1 MFGAN
6 KAPFGTSSFGSGG
19 FASPTASATP
29 FGQRA
34 NAFGSKTPG
43 ATGFGTPSAFGAQTP
58 AGSLFGTGASGGLFG
73 STGNTFGGNTS
84 SGMGFGSN
92 TSSAAGT
99 LFSST
104 SNAGTTGLFST
115 PATSSSFGNFG
126 SKAFGGTA
134 PTGMFGQ
141 TTTSTVPFGQ
151 TATAGATGGLFGAAS
166 GGLFGGTP
174 QNGTTVKF
182 NPVTST
188 DTMVKGGQ
196 STSVNTRHQV
206 ITAMKEYENK
216 SFEELRMEDYTANR
230 KGPSSTG
237 LLGQGMTQVDNKAGG
252 LFGQP
257 TASSGAGF
265 TFGQNK
271 STFGTGTQSAFGT
284 SSAGLFGAQQTQQT
298 GGLFGQKTGFGTT
311 GSTGLGFGDKSTSA
325 FGQTATKSLFG
336 QPASTQSMSLFG
348 STPASGTTGF
358 GTGSTF
364 GGTTGFGQTQS
375 SSLFGKPL
383 GFGTTTTSTGL
394 TLGSGTSTGLFGQQ
408 NKTGLSL
415 GTGGTTGFGTGFGT
429 GATQSTSLFGNKGT
443 TAGFGGLG
451 TGLGG
456 GLGTGFGTTNTG
468 SSLFGGATSKPSTL
482 GGLGGF
488 GATTGLGGGLG
499 TGAGLGIGSNT
510 AGIGGPTVGLAVQD
524 AQAQQ
529 QLLAI
534 FNSPYGDNPLF
545 RNRLTDSDKRE
556 DILKPTS
563 KAAQKA
569 LTTPLQH
576 KVSAR
581 PAAKLRP
588 KPLQGV
594 SHKSKLFE
602 GLDDEDPTL
611 NSEMFVPR
619 RSVKKLVIKKKEDK
633 SESDHLLNSSRSLAQ
648 EEDLLSPMSTY
659 PIDTTTKRSISAQD
673 SSPSSHDVLETPGG
687 TRLFSKPQAPQNDNP
702 SSSSNPKKQEDPDCT
717 ITDLNVKAKSP
728 SNLNTSEMSSAG
740 SDLDQSSLV
749 DTIHIDDNQENTP
762 PPHPG
767 GVVLHRAGYY
777 TIPSME
783 ELAEMVEVN
792 EDSGRVCLYV
802 EDLTIGRAGYGSVF
816 FPGVTDL
823 AGINLD
829 EIVHFRRKEITVY
842 PDDTHKP
849 SVGEGLNKK
858 AEVTLDRTWP
868 TDKTSRKPITDVDR
882 LIALNYEEKLERAT
896 IKLGAKY
903 VEYRPETGSWVF
915 QVQHFSKYGLS
926 DSDEE
931 EEPSSKDPKKQKTQ
945 QKQKPPQK
953 PAAADKL
960 PSKQP
965 ASKQPT
971 PRAPSSGSQQAREPF
986 PSQQEEEPMRDD
998 MDLEMMRDSPMRGLG
1013 GFSPKPY
1020 MNGHHD
1026 DLGAGQDDRLLNAQM
1041 EEEDSAEPVASS
1053 HRLANVLGM
1062 NTHRMQVMKGS
1073 FFADEDPVEY
1083 DYRLT
1088 SAPVPQ
1094 TRPSLFDSPS
1104 RGSPAPKMEESFQ
1117 ERGLNKSFGGGV
1129 WRPRPLGSPAKYLAG
1144 MGGATDSRGSPI
1156 PRTIKDEMLNR
1167 RDHYMSSHFAAPKP
1181 LPPPFT
1187 GPQPLH
1193 IPSGM
1198 TQDRPGPRLVGSRP
1212 QQTILPLNQSVIRG
1226 KVPCIADTGLVMSR
1240 SFRVGW
1246 GPNWTLVHSGKAVGQ
1261 RMSVPDI
1268 KKEPTA
1274 FPLLTTKQPTK
1285 SSLDATPFT
1294 LAMERVNLAPHLM
1307 ASDNK
1312 VLDLHERSLDV
1323 QLRHS
1328 LASTQQSSPVFA
1340 PERGIDCLHHY
1351 AKTALRDAQEK
1362 LTGDQDTLNHSLLVW
1377 KLLVA
1382 LWGRLPNQDEQELD
1396 PDSYPFRKA
1405 RREAFS
1411 EWLASASRQH
1421 VNREVQAAKF
1431 KDMGHIEAVY
1441 SLLTGR
1447 QIGEACAVA
1456 QRSGDHRL
1464 ALLLAQAG
1472 STNETKKLVAKQL
1485 GDWHEMGIDKFMA
1498 PEYLRV
1504 YAVLAG
1510 ILVLESAHG
1519 TINTCRGLD
1528 WKRALAVHL
1537 WHACSPVASVS
1548 DALEE
1553 YETGFLGQSALRRY
1567 CPAPRPPYMEN
1578 NPDLYPEERD
1588 DDMGAEFGEDWR
1600 EAVEEERFVVR
1611 DMCFH
1616 LVKLYAD
1623 RSHRLER
1630 VLAPTTHTANQL
1642 DYRLSWHVLQAL
1654 QALGF
1659 THLSDQDLAHL
1670 HTSYAAQLEALG
1682 LWHWAAFVLLHI
1694 QDDFRRE
1701 YIVRQLLKRQCSLKR
1716 SEENAAKERFLVNQL
1731 HIPPIWISEAKA
1743 FRAQY
1748 EGRHPEQAWHLLQA
1762 GHWNESHSVII
1773 KHLAADAIISE
1784 NYNYLLGL
1792 LKELV
1797 PSDRSI
1803 TIQDWATN
1811 GQVFLD
1817 FINIVQ
1823 RLDHLQRTEPTTYEL
1838 EKLYPDV
1845 ASLCSR
1851 VGSVTCRTA
1860 KDRLCQ
1866 SEMAKRTANVM
1877 KAVLTLQQQSLQPD
1891 KPVHIPSRLLAPHVG
1906 KLPMPEDYGL
1916 QELRELTRSYMVELT
1931 A

>member
-6 KAPFGTSSFGSGG
+6 KTPFGTSTFGTGS
-19 FASPTASATP
+19 FASPTATP
-29 FGQRA
+29 FGQRT
-34 NAFGSKTPG
+34 NAFGSKAQGT
-43 ATGFGTPSAFGAQTP
+43 TGFGTPATFGAQTP
-58 AGSLFGTGASGGLFG
+58 AGSLFGTGTSGGLFG
-73 STGNTFGGNTS
+73 NTGSTFGQTSS

-115 PATSSSFGNFG
+115 PTTSSSFGNFG
-126 SKAFGGTA
+126 SKPFGATA
-134 PTGMFGQ
+134 STGLFGQ
-141 TTTSTVPFGQ
+141 TTTSTTPFGQ
-151 TATAGATGGLFGAAS
+151 TAAAGTSSGLFGAGS
-166 GGLFGGTP
+166 GGLFGSTA

-188 DTMVKGGQ
+188 DTMVKSGV
-196 STSVNTRHQV
+196 STNVNTRHQV

-216 SFEELRMEDYTANR
+216 SFEELRAEDYVANR
-230 KGPSSTG
+230 KGPTG
-237 LLGQGMTQVDNKAGG
+237 SALLGQGLTQVDNKAGG
-252 LFGQP
+252 LFGQS
-257 TASSGAGF
+257 TTSSGGGF

-271 STFGTGTQSAFGT
+271 PPFGAGTQSGFGT
-284 SSAGLFGAQQTQQT
+284 SSGGLFSGQQTQQS
-298 GGLFGQKTGFGTT
+298 GGLFGQKTGFGATA
-311 GSTGLGFGDKSTSA
+311 STGFGFGEKSTSA
-325 FGQTATKSLFG
+325 FGQTASKGLFG
-336 QPASTQSMSLFG
+336 QTSTTQSMGLFG
-348 STPASGTTGF
+348 STPASSGTGF
-358 GTGSTF
+358 GTSSTF
-364 GGTTGFGQTQS
+364 GGTSGFGQTQPTG
-375 SSLFGKPL
+375 LFGKP
-383 GFGTTTTSTGL
+383 FQTTTTSSGL
-394 TLGSGTSTGLFGQQ
+394 SFGTNSGTGLFGQPS
-408 NKTGLSL
+408 KPGLSL
-415 GTGGTTGFGTGFGT
+415 GTGSTSGFGGFGSGT
-429 GATQSTSLFGNKGT
+429 SQSTSLFGNKGT
-443 TAGFGGLG
+443 TTGFGGLG

-456 GLGTGFGTTNTG
+456 GLGTGFGTANAGT
-468 SSLFGGATSKPSTL
+468 SLFGGATSKPSTL

-488 GATTGLGGGLG
+488 GTTTGLGGGLG
-499 TGAGLGIGSNT
+499 AGTGLGIGSNT
-510 AGIGGPTVGLAVQD
+510 TGIGGATVGLGVQD
-524 AQAQQ
+524 VQAQQ
-529 QLLAI
+529 QLLTI

-545 RNRLTDSDKRE
+545 RNRLTESDKKE

-581 PAAKLRP
+581 PSAKLRP

-611 NSEMFVPR
+611 NSEMFIPR

-633 SESDHLLNSSRSLAQ
+633 MEADHLLNSSRSLAQ
-648 EEDLLSPMSTY
+648 EDDLLSPVPTY
-659 PIDTTTKRSISAQD
+659 PNDTTTKQPIATQEL
-673 SSPSSHDVLETPGG
+673 SPSSNDVLETPGG
-687 TRLFSKPQAPQNDNP
+687 TRLFSKPQSSQHNL
-702 SSSSNPKKQEDPDCT
+702 SSSSSKKQEDPDCT
-717 ITDLNVKAKSP
+717 ITDLNVKAKTP
-728 SNLNTSEMSSAG
+728 SKLNTSDMSSTA
-740 SDLDQSSLV
+740 SDLDQSASLADGIAV
-749 DTIHIDDNQENTP
+749 DENQENTP

-767 GVVLHRAGYY
+767 GVVLQRAGYY
-777 TIPSME
+777 TIPSMD
-783 ELAEMVEVN
+783 ELEDMVEIA
-792 EDSGRVCLYV
+792 EDGEVRLYV
-802 EDLTIGRAGYGSVF
+802 EDLTIGRVGYGSVF
-816 FPGVTDL
+816 FPGVTNL
-823 AGINLD
+823 ANMNLD

-849 SVGEGLNKK
+849 SVGERLNKK

-868 TDKTSRKPITDVDR
+868 TDKTTRKPITDVER
-882 LIALNYEEKLERAT
+882 LITLNYEDKLEKAT
-896 IKLGAKY
+896 AKLGAKFI
-903 VEYRPETGSWVF
+903 EYRPETGSWVF

-931 EEPSSKDPKKQKTQ
+931 DEVPDKDAKKQLPQ
-945 QKQKPPQK
+945 QKPSQK
-953 PAAADKL
+953 ATAADKL
-960 PSKQP
+960 PTKQP
-965 ASKQPT
+965 ASKQPSLK
-971 PRAPSSGSQQAREPF
+971 APSGGRQQAKEAF

-998 MDLEMMRDSPMRGLG
+998 IDMEMMRDSPIRGLG
-1013 GFSPKPY
+1013 GYSPKPY
-1020 MNGHHD
+1020 LNGH
-1026 DLGAGQDDRLLNAQM
+1026 LGDEVEGQEAQLLNVQGDEEG
-1041 EEEDSAEPVASS
+1041 EEEAVASS

-1073 FFADEDPVEY
+1073 FFADEEPVEY
-1083 DYRLT
+1083 DYRLR

-1094 TRPSLFDSPS
+1094 TRPSFFDSPS
-1104 RGSPAPKMEESFQ
+1104 RGSPAPKMEDSFQ
-1117 ERGLNKSFGGGV
+1117 ERGLNKSMGGGV

-1144 MGGATDSRGSPI
+1144 MTDPSDVKGSPVPI
-1156 PRTIKDEMLNR
+1156 TIKEEMVNR
-1167 RDHYMSSHFAAPKP
+1167 RDYFMSSHFAAPKT
-1181 LPPPFT
+1181 LPPPFA

-1193 IPSGM
+1193 ISSGM
-1198 TQDRPGPRLVGSRP
+1198 TQDRPPRLVGSRP
-1212 QQTILPLNQSVIRG
+1212 QQTILPLNQSVVAG
-1226 KVPCIADTGLVMSR
+1226 KVPCLADAGLVMSR

-1261 RMSVPDI
+1261 RMTVPDI
-1268 KKEPTA
+1268 KKEAIT

-1285 SSLDATPFT
+1285 STLDASPFT
-1294 LAMERVNLAPHLM
+1294 LTLEKVNLAPHLL
-1307 ASDNK
+1307 AADNK

-1328 LASTQQSSPVFA
+1328 RSSSQQSCPVFA
-1340 PERGIDCLHHY
+1340 PQRGVDCLHHY
-1351 AKTALRDAQEK
+1351 AKTALRDVQDE
-1362 LTGDQDTLNHSLLVW
+1362 LTADLDTLNHSLLVW

-1382 LWGRLPNQDEQELD
+1382 LWGRLPHQDAQELD
-1396 PDSYPFRKA
+1396 PDGYPFRKA

-1421 VNREVQAAKF
+1421 VNREVEDAKF
-1431 KDMGHIEAVY
+1431 KDMGHIEAVF
-1441 SLLTGR
+1441 SLLTGW
-1447 QIGEACAVA
+1447 QISEACAEA

-1472 STNETKKLVAKQL
+1472 SNEEGKQLVAKQL
-1485 GDWHEMGIDKFMA
+1485 SDWKEMGVDKFIA

-1504 YAVLAG
+1504 YALLAG
-1510 ILVLESAHG
+1510 MLVWPSAYG
-1519 TINTCRGLD
+1519 VINTCQGLD

-1537 WHACSPVASVS
+1537 WHSCSPVASIS
-1548 DALEE
+1548 DALKEF
-1553 YETGFLGQSALRRY
+1553 ETGFLGQSTLQHY
-1567 CPAPRPPYMEN
+1567 CPVPRPPYMEN
-1578 NPDLYPEERD
+1578 NPDMYPEKRCDEI
-1588 DDMGAEFGEDWR
+1588 GAEL
-1600 EAVEEERFVVR
+1600 VEEVAEDGDERFVVL

-1616 LVKLYAD
+1616 LVKLYTD

-1630 VLAPTTHTANQL
+1630 VLAPTTHTGYHL
-1642 DYRLSWHVLQAL
+1642 DYRLSWHVLQAV

-1659 THLSDQDLAHL
+1659 SHLSDQDLAHL
-1670 HTSYAAQLEALG
+1670 HTSYASQLEALG

-1701 YIVRQLLKRQCSLKR
+1701 DVVRQLLQRQCLLKR

-1731 HIPPIWISEAKA
+1731 HIPPKWIFEAKA
-1743 FRAQY
+1743 LRAQY
-1748 EGRHPEQAWHLLQA
+1748 EDRAPEQAWHLLQA
-1762 GHWNESHSVII
+1762 GHWNDCHSVIV

-1797 PSDRSI
+1797 PSERSI
-1803 TIQDWATN
+1803 TIQDWTTN

-1823 RLDHLQRTEPTTYEL
+1823 RLDHLQHTEPTVYEL

-1877 KAVLTLQQQSLQPD
+1877 KAVLTLQQQSLHPD
-1891 KPVHIPSRLLAPHVG
+1891 KSVRLPSRLLAPHVG